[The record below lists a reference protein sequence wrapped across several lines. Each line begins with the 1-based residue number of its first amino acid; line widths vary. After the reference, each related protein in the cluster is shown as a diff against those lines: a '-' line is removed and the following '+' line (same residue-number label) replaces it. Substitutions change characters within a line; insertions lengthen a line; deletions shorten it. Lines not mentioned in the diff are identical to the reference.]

1 MKPRTFCFV
10 AIAEAFPEG
19 CSRVASALCTTL
31 TRLPPRLPGSS
42 VLDRYAIEIV
52 AFELLAGGVGGFFVE
67 AGEAGAIERLVAL
80 EHALGERIGGGELV
94 VDFALRGAQML
105 LGLVFAGIGAD
116 LDQPA
121 AVGAD
126 LRRRFGLCRL
136 GFSGLGAGRRDRC
149 NFGLG
154 DIWR

>member
-1 MKPRTFCFV
+1 MRPRTFCFV
-10 AIAEAFPEG
+10 AIAEAFPKG

-31 TRLPPRLPGSS
+31 TRLAPRLPGSS

-52 AFELLAGGVGGFFVE
+52 AFELLAGGVGGRFGE

-80 EHALGERIGGGELV
+80 EHPLGERISGGKLV
-94 VDFALRGAQML
+94 ADFALRRAQML
-105 LGLVFAGIGAD
+105 LGLVFARIGAD

-126 LRRRFGLCRL
+126 LRRRLGFCRL
-136 GFSGLGAGRRDRC
+136 HFGARG
-149 NFGLG
+149 
-154 DIWR
+154 